1 MYPHFLR
8 DFMNYQGARW
18 SADSLFPLVHD
29 CAETPLIFFWLR
41 ARFSGT
47 RGPSQTWACKTWRFV
62 RRSLTR
68 RSMVGWPGD
77 RTVPER
83 QIAFLFATKAEENR
97 AAAAAS
103 GRPKVRAVYLVRQSK
118 QVLSAL
124 SPSLSSLTSKV
135 VDRPTDRL
143 EERPMEL
150 CAPGRPTPRES
161 AAQHVE

>member
-1 MYPHFLR
+1 
-8 DFMNYQGARW
+8 MNFPVARW
-18 SADSLFPLVHD
+18 SADSLFPLFD
-29 CAETPLIFFWLR
+29 GR
-41 ARFSGT
+41 ADSSYLSVSAQLSARAFLWNSWSDRLGLVKP
-47 RGPSQTWACKTWRFV
+47 GAS
-62 RRSLTR
+62 RRTAA
-68 RSMVGWPGD
+68 GWPGD

-97 AAAAAS
+97 AAAAS